1 MSSAPKWLWFLFV
14 LNLIIAFPES
24 YGAHAQ
30 DAQVFSKNDFKTS
43 SYLNGLKVHYLGSNV
58 DFDRNYAAVV
68 EYALKPATGSILEP
82 NWKLS
87 EPRPFDKNIAI
98 FVDEFN
104 LDTDYLYRIGIVHKG
119 NGDNLDTSKI
129 TWVISKAEFRSKAI
143 IENLFLKARE
153 NEIKVAW
160 TIDYTLLPE
169 LDSYG
174 VIVSYNTAIDEKRLE
189 NKFAGSDWKKSEIL
203 PITQLNYTISDLQDN
218 ENYVVKVGLVNKNTG
233 KEWYTPNQAIT
244 TERAWGIVKLL
255 IIMGSLGLFIY
266 GMKVMSDG
274 LQQAAGS
281 KLRSWLRAITSN
293 RFKGVLAGLG
303 ITALV
308 QSSSVTSVMVV
319 SFVNAGLLTLR
330 ESIGVLLGANI
341 GTTITAWLVLLIGFK
356 VSIDSYALV
365 FIALIFPLLFISK
378 GSAKS
383 IALSVMGFSL
393 LFMGLGFLKS
403 SVPELDVNSE
413 LVQFFVKYKEP
424 TVLNR
429 IMFVFVGTVITIIL
443 QSSSAAMTLT
453 MALVA
458 KGILPFEIAASI
470 ILGENIG
477 TTITATLAATIGNV
491 FSKRAARVHLIF
503 NVFGVIW
510 VLMIYPIFLNLVGW
524 IVELIFRDPWNPLD
538 PAMANEGLAV
548 LHSLFNVLNVLLL
561 IWFVPQ
567 LQRIAELTVR
577 SKGASDEE
585 FRLEFIGG
593 NVVAPD
599 ISIFE
604 ARRET
609 QKYAEITSRMNG
621 FLKKL
626 LLSKDKK
633 EFKKLMERIEKYE
646 VITDRYE
653 VEIAS
658 FLNKVSSSN
667 MTDKNSEEVRALNSI
682 ANDLERIGDIYY
694 QMSLNILRKQEE
706 KIWFLP
712 EQRQGLV
719 EISELVDR
727 AFAKMLENFDKSID
741 KVDIEGAK
749 EIERLINEK
758 RDELRNFHLQGLQE
772 EDYNMRSG
780 LIYNDLFSSY
790 ERIGDH
796 IINVSEALAGEI

>member
-1 MSSAPKWLWFLFV
+1 MSAPKRLLFLFV
-14 LNLIIAFPES
+14 LTLLFAYPALDS
-24 YGAHAQ
+24 VYGQ
-30 DAQVFSKNDFKTS
+30 DAQGFSKNDFKTS
-43 SYLNGLKVHYLGSNV
+43 TYLNGLKVRYLGSNV
-58 DFDRNYAAVV
+58 DFTQEYAAIV
-68 EYALKPATGSILEP
+68 EYALKPAAGSILEP

-87 EPRPFDKNIAI
+87 ESKTFEKNVAI
-98 FVDEFN
+98 LIDDFKLN
-104 LDTDYLYRIGIVHKG
+104 TDYLYRIGIVRAEIEG
-119 NGDNLDTSKI
+119 NIDTSKI
-129 TWVISKAEFRSKAI
+129 TWISTEAEFHSKSI
-143 IENLFLKARE
+143 IENIFLKAGE
-153 NEIKVAW
+153 KEIKVAW
-160 TIDYTLLPE
+160 TVDYTLLPE

-174 VIVSYNTAIDEKRLE
+174 IIVSYNTAIDEKRLE
-189 NKFAGSDWKKSEIL
+189 KKFAGSDWKKSEIL
-203 PITQLNYTISDLQDN
+203 PITQLNYTISDLRDN
-218 ENYVVKVGLVNKNTG
+218 ENYVVKVGVVNKNTG
-233 KEWYTPNQAIT
+233 KEWYAPKQAIG
-244 TERAWGIVKLL
+244 TERAWGIVKFL
-255 IIMGSLGLFIY
+255 ILMGSLGLFIY

-293 RFKGVLAGLG
+293 RLKGVFAGVG

-341 GTTITAWLVLLIGFK
+341 GTTITAWLVLLVGFK

-378 GSAKS
+378 GKSKS
-383 IALSVMGFSL
+383 IAMSVMGFSL

-429 IMFVFVGTVITIIL
+429 IMFVFVGTIITIIL

-477 TTITATLAATIGNV
+477 TTITATLAATVGNV

-510 VLMIYPIFLNLVGW
+510 VLLIYPIFLGLVGW
-524 IVELIFRDPWNPLD
+524 TVEMIFGDPWNPLD

-548 LHSLFNVLNVLLL
+548 MHSLFNVINVLLL
-561 IWFVPQ
+561 VWFVPQ
-567 LQRIAELTVR
+567 LQKIAELTVK
-577 SKGASDEE
+577 SKGAADEE

-609 QKYAEITSRMNG
+609 QKYAEVTSRMNG

-626 LLSKDKK
+626 LVSKDKK
-633 EFKKLMERIEKYE
+633 EFKKLMERVEKYE

-682 ANDLERIGDIYY
+682 ANDLERVGDIYY
-694 QMSLNILRKQEE
+694 QMSLNLLRKQEE

-727 AFAKMLENFDKSID
+727 AFEKMLENFDKSIE
-741 KVDIEGAK
+741 KVDVKGAK
-749 EIERLINEK
+749 EIERLINDK
-758 RDELRNFHLQGLQE
+758 RDELRNFHLQGLQN

>member
-1 MSSAPKWLWFLFV
+1 MANNWVYSSQNST
-14 LNLIIAFPES
+14 LNIDLNRFR
-24 YGAHAQ
+24 
-30 DAQVFSKNDFKTS
+30 VNN
-43 SYLNGLKVHYLGSNV
+43 YLNGLKV
-58 DFDRNYAAVV
+58 DFAGDSQDVQSYYTLV
-68 EYALKPATGSILEP
+68 EYAQKPVQGSILEP
-82 NWKLS
+82 KWS
-87 EPRPFDKNIAI
+87 FATPVSFKNNRAVV
-98 FVDEFN
+98 VDEFKLN
-104 LDTDYLYRIGIVHKG
+104 TDYLYRVGLTKTK
-119 NGDNLDTSKI
+119 DLEQLDSNEVQ
-129 TWVISKAEFRSKAI
+129 WLGGVAEFHSKSV
-143 IENLFLKARE
+143 IENIFLQVGERK
-153 NEIKVAW
+153 IKVAW
-160 TIDYTLLPE
+160 TIDYSLLAD
-169 LDSYG
+169 LDNYG
-174 VIVSYNTAIDEKRLE
+174 IVVSHNTAIDEKRLE
-189 NKFAGSDWKKSEIL
+189 KKFAAADWVKSEIL
-203 PITQLNYTISDLQDN
+203 PITALNYEIDSLRDN
-218 ENYVVKVGLVNKNTG
+218 ENYVVKIGVINKSTG
-233 KEWYTPNQAIT
+233 KEWYAPKQAAA
-244 TERAWGIVKLL
+244 TERAWGIVKFL
-255 IIMGSLGLFIY
+255 ILMGSLGLFIY

-281 KLRSWLRAITSN
+281 KLRNWLRAITSN
-293 RFKGVLAGLG
+293 RVKGVFAGIG

-308 QSSSVTSVMVV
+308 QSSSVTTVMIV

-341 GTTITAWLVLLIGFK
+341 GTTITAWLVLLVGFK
-356 VSIDSYALV
+356 VSIDSYSLV

-378 GSAKS
+378 GQSKS
-383 IALSVMGFSL
+383 IAMSVMGFAL

-403 SVPELDVNSE
+403 SVPELDVNSD

-477 TTITATLAATIGNV
+477 TTVTATLAATVGNV

-503 NVFGVIW
+503 NVFGVFW
-510 VLMIYPIFLNLVGW
+510 VLLIYPIFLGLVGW
-524 IVELIFRDPWNPLD
+524 TVELLFGDPWNPLD
-538 PAMANEGLAV
+538 PDMANEGLAV
-548 LHSLFNVLNVLLL
+548 MHSLFNVINVLLL
-561 IWFVPQ
+561 VWFVPQ
-567 LQRIAELTVR
+567 LQRIAELTVKSR
-577 SKGASDEE
+577 GAADEE
-585 FRLEFIGG
+585 FRLEYIGG

-609 QKYAEITSRMNG
+609 QKFSEVTSRMNG

-626 LLSKDKK
+626 LVSKDKK
-633 EFKKLMERIEKYE
+633 EFKKLIERVEKYE

-653 VEIAS
+653 VEIAN

-682 ANDLERIGDIYY
+682 ANDLERVGDIYY
-694 QMSLNILRKQEE
+694 QMSLNLIRKQEE

-719 EISELVDR
+719 EMSELIDR
-727 AFAKMLENFDKSID
+727 AFNKMMENFEKSME
-741 KVDIEGAK
+741 KVDIKGAE
-749 EIERLINEK
+749 EIEELINEK
-758 RDELRNFHLQGLQE
+758 RNELRNIHLQGLQD

-796 IINVSEALAGEI
+796 IINVSEALAGKI

>member
-1 MSSAPKWLWFLFV
+1 
-14 LNLIIAFPES
+14 
-24 YGAHAQ
+24 
-30 DAQVFSKNDFKTS
+30 
-43 SYLNGLKVHYLGSNV
+43 
-58 DFDRNYAAVV
+58 
-68 EYALKPATGSILEP
+68 
-82 NWKLS
+82 
-87 EPRPFDKNIAI
+87 
-98 FVDEFN
+98 
-104 LDTDYLYRIGIVHKG
+104 
-119 NGDNLDTSKI
+119 
-129 TWVISKAEFRSKAI
+129 
-143 IENLFLKARE
+143 
-153 NEIKVAW
+153 
-160 TIDYTLLPE
+160 
-169 LDSYG
+169 
-174 VIVSYNTAIDEKRLE
+174 
-189 NKFAGSDWKKSEIL
+189 
-203 PITQLNYTISDLQDN
+203 
-218 ENYVVKVGLVNKNTG
+218 
-233 KEWYTPNQAIT
+233 
-244 TERAWGIVKLL
+244 
-255 IIMGSLGLFIY
+255 
-266 GMKVMSDG
+266 
-274 LQQAAGS
+274 
-281 KLRSWLRAITSN
+281 
-293 RFKGVLAGLG
+293 
-303 ITALV
+303 
-308 QSSSVTSVMVV
+308 
-319 SFVNAGLLTLR
+319 
-330 ESIGVLLGANI
+330 
-341 GTTITAWLVLLIGFK
+341 
-356 VSIDSYALV
+356 
-365 FIALIFPLLFISK
+365 
-378 GSAKS
+378 
-383 IALSVMGFSL
+383 
-393 LFMGLGFLKS
+393 
-403 SVPELDVNSE
+403 
-413 LVQFFVKYKEP
+413 
-424 TVLNR
+424 
-429 IMFVFVGTVITIIL
+429 MFVFVGTVITIIL

-510 VLMIYPIFLNLVGW
+510 VLMIYPIFLSLVGW

>member
-1 MSSAPKWLWFLFV
+1 MTISFRQFWVVGLFLS
-14 LNLIIAFPES
+14 LIVNNQALSNQDSIRDLKRNAFS
-24 YGAHAQ
+24 
-30 DAQVFSKNDFKTS
+30 VSN
-43 SYLNGLKVHYLGSNV
+43 YLNGIKIKFSGNTDQISPY
-58 DFDRNYAAVV
+58 YAVV
-68 EYALKPATGSILEP
+68 EYAQKPVAGSILEP
-82 NWKLS
+82 KWS
-87 EPRPFDKNIAI
+87 FAQPVSFSKNRAI
-98 FVDEFN
+98 IVDEFKLN
-104 LDTDYLYRIGIVHKG
+104 TDYLYRVGVSKTKEKEF
-119 NGDNLDTSKI
+119 LDSNSVL
-129 TWVISKAEFRSKAI
+129 WLGEVAEFHSKSL
-143 IENLFLKARE
+143 IENIFLQEGERKI
-153 NEIKVAW
+153 NVVW
-160 TIDYTLLPE
+160 TIDYSLLAD
-169 LDSYG
+169 LDNYG
-174 VIVSYNTAIDEKRLE
+174 IIVSHNTAIDEKRLE
-189 NKFAGSDWKKSEIL
+189 KKFAAADWVESDIL
-203 PITQLNYTISDLQDN
+203 PITALNYEIEDLRDN
-218 ENYVVKVGLVNKNTG
+218 ENYVVRVGVVNKDTG
-233 KEWYTPNQAIT
+233 KEWYAPKQAAA
-244 TERAWGIVKLL
+244 TERAWGIIKFL
-255 IIMGSLGLFIY
+255 ILMGSLGLFIY

-281 KLRSWLRAITSN
+281 KLRNWLRAITSN
-293 RFKGVLAGLG
+293 RLKGVFAGVG

-308 QSSSVTSVMVV
+308 QSSSVTTVMIV

-341 GTTITAWLVLLIGFK
+341 GTTITAWLILLVGFK

-378 GSAKS
+378 GQSKS
-383 IALSVMGFSL
+383 IAMSVMGFAL

-403 SVPELDVNSE
+403 AVPELDVNSD

-429 IMFVFVGTVITIIL
+429 IMFVFVGTIITIIL

-477 TTITATLAATIGNV
+477 TTVTATLAATVGNV

-503 NVFGVIW
+503 NVFGVFW
-510 VLMIYPIFLNLVGW
+510 VLLIYPIFLALVGW
-524 IVELIFRDPWNPLD
+524 TVELVFGDPWNPLD

-548 LHSLFNVLNVLLL
+548 MHSLFNVINVLLM

-567 LQRIAELTVR
+567 LQKIAEFTVK
-577 SKGASDEE
+577 SKGAADEE
-585 FRLEFIGG
+585 FRLEYIGG

-604 ARRET
+604 ARQET
-609 QKYAEITSRMNG
+609 QKFSELTSRMNG

-626 LLSKDKK
+626 LVSKDKK
-633 EFKKLMERIEKYE
+633 EFKKLAERIEKYE

-653 VEIAS
+653 VEIAN

-667 MTDKNSEEVRALNSI
+667 MTDQNSEEVRALNSI
-682 ANDLERIGDIYY
+682 ANDLERVGDIYY
-694 QMSLNILRKQEE
+694 QMSLNLIRKQEE
-706 KIWFLP
+706 KIWFMP

-719 EISELVDR
+719 EMSELIDR
-727 AFAKMLENFDKSID
+727 AFNKMTENFEKPKD
-741 KVDIEGAK
+741 KVDIKGSEA
-749 EIERLINEK
+749 IEELINEK
-758 RDELRNFHLQGLQE
+758 RNELRNIHLQGLQN

-796 IINVSEALAGEI
+796 IINVSEALAGKI

>member
-1 MSSAPKWLWFLFV
+1 MAQTSNFKA
-14 LNLIIAFPES
+14 LNP
-24 YGAHAQ
+24 
-30 DAQVFSKNDFKTS
+30 DDFNTS
-43 SYLNGLKVHYLGSNV
+43 TYLNGLKVQYTGSESSV
-58 DFDRNYAAVV
+58 LQDVYVV
-68 EYALKPATGSILEP
+68 VNYALKPEKGSIYAP
-82 NWKLS
+82 DWKFANPVKF
-87 EPRPFDKNIAI
+87 ENKKAI
-98 FVDEFN
+98 VVDDFKLN
-104 LDTDYLYRIGIVHKG
+104 TDYLYQIGLTS
-119 NGDNLDTSKI
+119 NNDANQLDSVSI
-129 TWVISKAEFRSKAI
+129 YWISKQTEFHSKSV
-143 IENLFLKARE
+143 IENVFIESTSNK
-153 NEIKVAW
+153 IKVAW
-160 TIDYTLLPE
+160 TIDYDLLPA

-174 VIVSYNTAIDEKRLE
+174 IIVSYNTAIDAKRLDKKISGAE
-189 NKFAGSDWKKSEIL
+189 WVKSDIL
-203 PITQLNYTISDLQDN
+203 PITKLNYEISGLLDN
-218 ENYVVKVGLVNKNTG
+218 ENYVVKVGVVNKETG
-233 KEWYTPNQAIT
+233 KEWYAPKKEIS
-244 TERAWGIVKLL
+244 TERAWGIIKFLILL
-255 IIMGSLGLFIY
+255 GSLGLFIY

-281 KLRSWLRAITSN
+281 KLRNWLRAITSN
-293 RFKGVLAGLG
+293 RLKGVFAGIG

-308 QSSSVTSVMVV
+308 QSSSVTSVMTV

-341 GTTITAWLVLLIGFK
+341 GTTITAWLVLLVGFK
-356 VSIDSYALV
+356 VSIDSYSLV

-378 GSAKS
+378 GRSKA
-383 IALSVMGFSL
+383 IATSVMGFAL

-403 SVPELDVNSE
+403 SVPELDVNSD
-413 LVQFFVKYKEP
+413 LIQFFVKYKEP

-458 KGILPFEIAASI
+458 KGILPFEIAAAI

-477 TTITATLAATIGNV
+477 TTVTATLAATVGNV

-503 NVFGVIW
+503 NVIGVFWILL
-510 VLMIYPIFLNLVGW
+510 VFPFYLKLVGW
-524 IVELIFRDPWNPLD
+524 TTEFIFGDPWNPLD
-538 PAMANEGLAV
+538 REMANEGLAI
-548 LHSLFNVLNVLLL
+548 LHSLFNIINVLIM

-567 LQRIAELTVR
+567 LQKIAEITVK
-577 SKGASDEE
+577 SKGGADEE
-585 FRLEFIGG
+585 FRLEYIGG

-609 QKYAEITSRMNG
+609 QKFSEVTSRMNG
-621 FLKKL
+621 FLKNM

-633 EFKKLMERIEKYE
+633 EFKKLTERIEKYE
-646 VITDRYE
+646 IITDRYE

-682 ANDLERIGDIYY
+682 ANDLERIADIYY
-694 QMSLNILRKQEE
+694 QMSLNLIRKQEG

-719 EISELVDR
+719 EMSQLVDK
-727 AFAKMLENFDKSID
+727 AFQKMQDNFELPSDKID
-741 KVDIEGAK
+741 IKGAEAIE
-749 EIERLINEK
+749 EQINEK
-758 RDELRNFHLQGLQE
+758 RNELRNIHLQGLQN
-772 EDYNMRSG
+772 EDYNMQSG

-796 IINVSEALAGEI
+796 IINVSEALAGKI

>member
-1 MSSAPKWLWFLFV
+1 MAISFRIFWIAGLFLSLFASNQAFSSQDSIKKIQPEAFV
-14 LNLIIAFPES
+14 VSN
-24 YGAHAQ
+24 
-30 DAQVFSKNDFKTS
+30 
-43 SYLNGLKVHYLGSNV
+43 YLNGLKVKFSGEPSQLS
-58 DFDRNYAAVV
+58 DFFAVV
-68 EYALKPATGSILEP
+68 EYAQKPIAGSILEP
-82 NWKLS
+82 KWTYAK
-87 EPRPFDKNIAI
+87 PIAFTKNHAI
-98 FVDEFN
+98 VVDEFKLN
-104 LDTDYLYRIGIVHKG
+104 TDYLYRVGLSKT
-119 NGDNLDTSKI
+119 DQTEELDSNQIK
-129 TWVISKAEFRSKAI
+129 WVTKPAEFHSKSL
-143 IENLFLKARE
+143 IENIFLQVGEKK
-153 NEIKVAW
+153 IKVAW
-160 TIDYTLLPE
+160 TVDYNLLAD
-169 LDSYG
+169 LNDYG
-174 VIVSYNTAIDEKRLE
+174 IVVSYNTAIDEKRLE
-189 NKFAGSDWKKSEIL
+189 KKFSAADWVKSDIL
-203 PITQLNYTISDLQDN
+203 PINALNYEIDGLRDN
-218 ENYVVKVGLVNKNTG
+218 ENYVVKVGVVNKNSG
-233 KEWYTPNQAIT
+233 REWYAPKLSVT
-244 TERAWGIVKLL
+244 TERAWGIVKFL
-255 IIMGSLGLFIY
+255 ILMGSLGLFIY

-293 RFKGVLAGLG
+293 RLKGVFAGVG

-308 QSSSVTSVMVV
+308 QSSSVTTVMIV

-341 GTTITAWLVLLIGFK
+341 GTTITAWLVLLVGFK
-356 VSIDSYALV
+356 VSIDSYSLV

-378 GSAKS
+378 GKSKS
-383 IALSVMGFSL
+383 IAMSVMGFAL

-429 IMFVFVGTVITIIL
+429 IMFVLVGTVITIIL

-477 TTITATLAATIGNV
+477 TTVTATLAATVGNV

-503 NVFGVIW
+503 NLFGVFW
-510 VLMIYPIFLNLVGW
+510 VLLIYPIFLTLVGW
-524 IVELIFRDPWNPLD
+524 TVELVFGDPWNPLD
-538 PAMANEGLAV
+538 PTMANEGLAV
-548 LHSLFNVLNVLLL
+548 LHSMFNIINVLLL
-561 IWFVPQ
+561 VWFVPQ
-567 LQRIAELTVR
+567 LQKIAEFMVK
-577 SKGASDEE
+577 SKGAADEE
-585 FRLEFIGG
+585 FRLEYIGG
-593 NVVAPD
+593 NVVAAD

-609 QKYAEITSRMNG
+609 QKFSEVTSRMNG
-621 FLKKL
+621 FMRKL
-626 LLSKDKK
+626 LVSKDKK
-633 EFKKLMERIEKYE
+633 EFKKMIERIEKYE

-653 VEIAS
+653 VEIAN

-667 MTDKNSEEVRALNSI
+667 MSDKNSEEVRALNSI
-682 ANDLERIGDIYY
+682 ANDLERVGDIYY
-694 QMSLNILRKQEE
+694 QMSLNLIRKQEE

-719 EISELVDR
+719 EMSELIER
-727 AFAKMLENFDKSID
+727 AFQKMMDNFEKPLE
-741 KVDIEGAK
+741 KVDIKGA
-749 EIERLINEK
+749 EQIEELINEK
-758 RDELRNFHLQGLQE
+758 RNELRNIHLQGLQN

-796 IINVSEALAGEI
+796 IINVSEALAGKI

>member
-1 MSSAPKWLWFLFV
+1 MTNIHKLFFTV
-14 LNLIIAFPES
+14 FFCLSQLALNITFSQDNLQPES
-24 YGAHAQ
+24 LKIQ
-30 DAQVFSKNDFKTS
+30 DFKTGN
-43 SYLNGLKVHYLGSNV
+43 YLNGLRIKYTGKPSSTI
-58 DFDRNYAAVV
+58 DGYFAFA
-68 EYALKPATGSILEP
+68 EYAVKPVAGSILEP
-82 NWKLS
+82 DWKVTQPVQFSNGTALL
-87 EPRPFDKNIAI
+87 I
-98 FVDEFN
+98 DEFKLN
-104 LDTDYLYRIGIVHKG
+104 TDYLYRIGVVADSVEISNEKKVLWITASSEFHSKSVLENIFVKPGETNITVSWTLDYNLLSELSNYGIVV
-119 NGDNLDTSKI
+119 L
-129 TWVISKAEFRSKAI
+129 
-143 IENLFLKARE
+143 
-153 NEIKVAW
+153 
-160 TIDYTLLPE
+160 
-169 LDSYG
+169 
-174 VIVSYNTAIDEKRLE
+174 YNTAIDEKRME
-189 NKFAGSDWKKSEIL
+189 KKFSASDWVRSEIL
-203 PITQLNYTISDLQDN
+203 PINTLNYEIKGLRDN
-218 ENYVVKVGLVNKNTG
+218 ENYVVKVGVVNKETG
-233 KEWYTPNQAIT
+233 KEWFAPKIPTT
-244 TERAWGIVKLL
+244 TERGWGIVKFL
-255 IIMGSLGLFIY
+255 ILMGSLGLFIY

-281 KLRSWLRAITSN
+281 KLRNWLKAITSN
-293 RFKGVLAGLG
+293 RFKGVMAGLG

-308 QSSSVTSVMVV
+308 QSSSVTSVMTV

-341 GTTITAWLVLLIGFK
+341 GTTITAWLVLLVGFK
-356 VSIDSYALV
+356 VSIDSYSLV

-378 GSAKS
+378 GKSKS
-383 IALSVMGFSL
+383 IAMSVMGFAL

-477 TTITATLAATIGNV
+477 TTITATLAATVGNV
-491 FSKRAARVHLIF
+491 FSKRAARVHFIF
-503 NVFGVIW
+503 NVFGVFW
-510 VLMIYPIFLNLVGW
+510 VLLIYPFFLTLVGW
-524 IVELIFRDPWNPLD
+524 TVEMLFGDPWNPLD
-538 PAMANEGLAV
+538 PSMANEGLAV
-548 LHSLFNVLNVLLL
+548 MHSLFNVLNVLLL
-561 IWFVPQ
+561 VWFVPQ
-567 LQRIAELTVR
+567 LQKIAELTVKSR
-577 SKGASDEE
+577 GAADEE

-593 NVVAPD
+593 NVVAAD

-609 QKYAEITSRMNG
+609 LKYANVTSRMNG

-626 LLSKDKK
+626 LVSKDKK
-633 EFKKLMERIEKYE
+633 EFKKLLERIEKYE

-653 VEIAS
+653 VEIAN
-658 FLNKVSSSN
+658 FLNKVSSST

-712 EQRQGLV
+712 EQRQGLL
-719 EISELVDR
+719 EMSDLIDK
-727 AFAKMLENFDKSID
+727 AFHKMIDNFEKTMD
-741 KVDIEGAK
+741 KVDIKGA
-749 EIERLINEK
+749 ELLEEQINEK
-758 RDELRNFHLQGLQE
+758 RNELRNIHLQGLQN

-796 IINVSEALAGEI
+796 IINVSEALAGKI